1 MTFILFIYIIGCV
14 LAFIAFRRIQKH
26 FVAEEWSLRDTILL
40 AFVTLGSWFT
50 IVSIAIVV
58 VKMYFED
65 MED

>member
-26 FVAEEWSLRDTILL
+26 VVMEWKIRDAILL
-40 AFVTLGSWFT
+40 VFVTICSWLTIISLG
-50 IVSIAIVV
+50 IVSI
-58 VKMYFED
+58 KMYFEE